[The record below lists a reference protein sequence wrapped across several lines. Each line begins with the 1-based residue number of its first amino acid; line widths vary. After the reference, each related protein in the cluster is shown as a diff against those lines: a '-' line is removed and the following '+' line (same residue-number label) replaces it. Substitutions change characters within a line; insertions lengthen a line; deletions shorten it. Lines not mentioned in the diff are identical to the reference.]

1 MIKPDEFVGQQI
13 GPYQIQQY
21 IASGGMA
28 HVYLA
33 CNVDLQRDD
42 VLKILNPIF
51 SQDESLV
58 KRFGREAQAMARLNH
73 RNIVQVYYTGL
84 TDLGQ
89 PYIAM
94 QYVSGGSLADK
105 LAQLKEEGKTLST
118 IEALSL
124 VRQIADGLAAAHRAG
139 IVHRDLK
146 PSNILLQP
154 DGTPLL
160 TDLGIAIVTDNP
172 RLTRTDMVVG
182 TPYYMSPEQIRVDKV
197 DERSD
202 IYSLGLILYEL
213 LAGMHPFNADS
224 QWAIINKQLHEKPAP
239 LQEMRAGLSLK
250 TQRLVHTCLEKDPDS
265 RFQTAEQLKE
275 ALDEALQAERFA
287 PQPSSGA
294 IWGGRRWLYALVPLL
309 LLAAGFGVWQ
319 FWPLTPTELTSTPTE
334 FAMVGNETASPSA
347 PTATSTLEPTP
358 TLASRSIVDPKPTAT
373 ATSKP
378 TMTSA
383 PPTATMSP
391 TPSIVP
397 TATNTS
403 AATTPEAAAAE
414 LVVTINANL
423 RSGPGNNYNVE
434 AVLSE
439 GTRVRI
445 IARTSNQ
452 QWYNVALLDEPTTGW
467 LWQGAVEPVG
477 NGDLENVATVVTIP
491 APPTNTPTSVPPT
504 LTPTSP
510 PAPPPDNGGGGGG
523 DNPPPPPGPPPT
535 LTPIGP

>member
-51 SQDESLV
+51 AQDKSLV

-118 IEALSL
+118 IEVLSL
-124 VRQIADGLAAAHRAG
+124 VQQIADGLAAAHRAG

-160 TDLGIAIVTDNP
+160 TDLGIAIVADNP

-182 TPYYMSPEQIRVDKV
+182 TPYYMSPEQIRADKV

-213 LAGMHPFNADS
+213 LAGMHPFDADS

-309 LLAAGFGVWQ
+309 LLAAGFGIWQ
-319 FWPLTPTELTSTPTE
+319 FWLP
-334 FAMVGNETASPSA
+334 
-347 PTATSTLEPTP
+347 PTATPTTTPTPPVIEVAMAGSETTTPSRAAATDTLEPTP
-358 TLASRSIVDPKPTAT
+358 TLAARSVVDAEPTSTPTRRPTAT
-373 ATSKP
+373 A
-378 TMTSA
+378 A
-383 PPTATMSP
+383 PPTATVSP
-391 TPSIVP
+391 TPSTSP

-403 AATTPEAAAAE
+403 AAMTPEAVAAE

-423 RSGPGNNYNVE
+423 RRGPGNNYSVE

-439 GTRVRI
+439 DTRVRV

-452 QWYNVALLDEPTTGW
+452 QWYNVALLDEPITGW

-477 NGDLENVATVVTIP
+477 GVNLGSVEVAQTIP
-491 APPTNTPTSVPPT
+491 APPPTNTPTRVPPT

-510 PAPPPDNGGGGGG
+510 PAPPPGNGGGDGGE
-523 DNPPPPPGPPPT
+523 NPPPPPGPEP
-535 LTPIGP
+535 